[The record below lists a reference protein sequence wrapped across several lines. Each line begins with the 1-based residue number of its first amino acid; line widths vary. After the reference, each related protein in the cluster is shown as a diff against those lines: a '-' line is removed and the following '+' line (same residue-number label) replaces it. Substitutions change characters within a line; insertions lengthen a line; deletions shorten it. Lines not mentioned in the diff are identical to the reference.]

1 MSAWYLLNSLGLY
14 PVTPGTGQY
23 LIGIPT
29 VDQAT
34 LYLPNGNTIQI
45 SCRGNV
51 PQYQFVKEVKLN
63 QASYN
68 KLYINHDDL
77 IQGCQLDFQLGLVPH
92 SSTIRLRTCPT
103 PNPLKAKKA
112 CHSLL

>member
-29 VDQAT
+29 VDQAI

-45 SCRGNV
+45 SCQGNV

-63 QASYN
+63 QASYS

-77 IQGCQLDFQLGLVPH
+77 IQGCQLAFQLSLVP
-92 SSTIRLRTCPT
+92 
-103 PNPLKAKKA
+103 PLKDYLPEDLPY
-112 CHSLL
+112 SLTR